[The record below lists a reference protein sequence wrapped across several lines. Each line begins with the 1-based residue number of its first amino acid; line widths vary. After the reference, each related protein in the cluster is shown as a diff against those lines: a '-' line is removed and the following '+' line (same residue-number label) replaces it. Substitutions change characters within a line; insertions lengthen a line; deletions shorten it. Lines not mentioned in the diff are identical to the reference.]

1 MKKLVLFMAA
11 AVTVAFASCGAKEC
25 NKEAAE
31 EAVPVVEEV
40 VVEEAVVDSAA
51 AVEAPAEEVA
61 AEVVAE

>member
-31 EAVPVVEEV
+31 EAAPV
-40 VVEEAVVDSAA
+40 
-51 AVEAPAEEVA
+51 VEAPAEEVA
-61 AEVVAE
+61 ADSAVVEAPAEEVEAPAVAE